1 MWCGYIITASNT
13 YYEDKSMKLALK
25 YTNKVPTNVKSNQK
39 KQFLESYIQNMTT
52 YSFKSFLLK
61 TYAFAVYNYI
71 NFPLHL
77 GAIPSICV

>member
-52 YSFKSFLLK
+52 CSF
-61 TYAFAVYNYI
+61 
-71 NFPLHL
+71 
-77 GAIPSICV
+77 